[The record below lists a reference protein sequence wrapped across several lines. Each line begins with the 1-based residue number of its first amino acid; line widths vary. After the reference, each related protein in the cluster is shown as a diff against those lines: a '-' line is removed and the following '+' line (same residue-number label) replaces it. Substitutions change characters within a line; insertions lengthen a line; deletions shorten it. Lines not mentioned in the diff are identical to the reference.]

1 MREVPREWLDFF
13 REQYPVGSRIRLTE
27 MGSDPRPIP
36 PGSMGTLDC
45 IDDAGQFQVTW
56 DSGRS
61 LSLVTGED
69 RFTVLP
75 PEPALLRLYMP
86 LTADFYPRD
95 EWGEPSEDREAWS
108 GRDLLDYEG
117 SILAALMK
125 EQMPEEKERGL
136 MHWYGEQDSV
146 DAKVRSAEFTVDV
159 RDGQLWGVAECR
171 VVGELSPEELDRLKN
186 YLSGQAADGWGEGF
200 EQREIQVDGGELYV
214 HLWVPDNWSI
224 QTEQEQFDS
233 AEQQVQREMGG
244 MTLG

>member
-1 MREVPREWLDFF
+1 MREVPREWLEFL
-13 REQYPVGSRIRLTE
+13 REQYPRGSRIKLTE
-27 MGSDPRPIP
+27 MGNDPRPIP

-61 LSLVTGED
+61 LALVIGAD
-69 RFTVLP
+69 RFAVLP
-75 PEPALLRLYMP
+75 PEPTLLRLYVP

-95 EWGEPSEDREAWS
+95 EWGALSEEGEPWG

-125 EQMPEEKERGL
+125 ERIPEERERGL

-146 DAKVRSAEFTVDV
+146 DAKVRSAEFTVEV
-159 RDGQLWGVAECR
+159 RDEQLWGVAECR
-171 VVGELSPEELDRLKN
+171 VMGELSPEELDRLKN

-214 HLWVPDNWSI
+214 HLWAPDNWSI

-233 AEQQVQREMGG
+233 TEQQVQREMGG